1 MKNLIFL
8 FMGVVFIISCNSS
21 TSDQK
26 KAPNEV
32 RLYKGMFSYVSSSKE
47 VYFTECGQES
57 TVSMRVLKEFDYPTL
72 FAAYEK
78 VQTDNEVDFVY
89 VEFEGYQPNHEKET
103 EDERIEIAISE
114 FKKLKKKRKCN

>member
-1 MKNLIFL
+1 MFL

-21 TSDQK
+21 TSDQE

-32 RLYKGMFSYVSSSKE
+32 RLYKGMFSYVAASKE

-57 TVSMRVLKEFDYPTL
+57 TVSMKVLKEYDFASL
-72 FAAYEK
+72 FTAYQK

-89 VEFEGYQPNHEKET
+89 VEFEGYQPDHEKET
-103 EDERIEIAISE
+103 EDERIEIAIST